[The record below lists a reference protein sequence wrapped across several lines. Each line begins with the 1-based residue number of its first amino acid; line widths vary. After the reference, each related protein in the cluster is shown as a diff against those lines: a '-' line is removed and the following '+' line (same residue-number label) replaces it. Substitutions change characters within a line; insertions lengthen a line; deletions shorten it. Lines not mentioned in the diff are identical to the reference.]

1 MKEKKEYD
9 NELEGDVSAEE
20 YTENVPTEENPETFS
35 LQEDTEDFSD
45 VYSESF
51 GSDSEQTDLTDE
63 TLDIQEQEE
72 SDWGIEES
80 SPESESLED
89 PEEYEG
95 NPADNDGLDSYE
107 EDIDQVE
114 KPTEEQDGESDID
127 SEASIKQGITREK
140 NKAPFLDKFKI
151 LLIIFASLI
160 ILILA
165 SVFLVPGN
173 KKKEQEDL
181 LDKKGAAYIPDKIKT
196 WEPNKFLTENS
207 PFPGNTSSPTP
218 DKTDD
223 TLTDEEIEGLISSI
237 PYSDEAQ
244 QQNTAPVPVPT
255 NTTGYVS
262 TAVVPTRPITNANEQ
277 QKQIPRMPLSD
288 YSSPI
293 GGTSSYQ
300 NTNMGNGTSSYM
312 TSSDYAA
319 YSQNRMNDLMAQMQ
333 GLNAN
338 TNSYLSQNMQ
348 NNKQQFFNQN
358 SGNTNMQWNNEYSL
372 FYGTIIP
379 AVLIT
384 GINTDLPGVVIAQ
397 VTSNVYSSQTGEY
410 LLIPAGTKIYAT
422 YNSSVSYGQDR
433 VQVAW
438 NKMIRPDGLE
448 IDLGNF
454 VGVDKR
460 GYAGYDGWVNTHPF
474 ETLKALGLIAA
485 FSIFDTKIG
494 NMQAA
499 QDNMYAQN
507 VIAETYSE
515 INKLGG
521 KIIDRALDIQP
532 TITIP
537 QGKEVKIITN
547 VTMTLPPFE
556 QKQVYEK
563 YVRK

>member
-1 MKEKKEYD
+1 MEKDEYIPED
-9 NELEGDVSAEE
+9 EGKPEEDAFPSGEEDDAFDFSGEFDFAEE
-20 YTENVPTEENPETFS
+20 S
-35 LQEDTEDFSD
+35 RS
-45 VYSESF
+45 
-51 GSDSEQTDLTDE
+51 G
-63 TLDIQEQEE
+63 
-72 SDWGIEES
+72 
-80 SPESESLED
+80 ED
-89 PEEYEG
+89 PDNSSGGYEEEPDTGDEYEG
-95 NPADNDGLDSYE
+95 NPADNDGLDAYE
-107 EDIDQVE
+107 EDTDSGEESGREEDDNPDPPDGNEEAAVSVK
-114 KPTEEQDGESDID
+114 KPV
-127 SEASIKQGITREK
+127 TREK

-151 LLIIFASLI
+151 LLIIFAILI
-160 ILILA
+160 VLILA
-165 SVFLVPGN
+165 SVFFVPGN
-173 KKKEQEDL
+173 EKKAEEDI
-181 LDKKGAAYIPDKIKT
+181 LDKKGSIYIPENIKKWQPDK
-196 WEPNKFLTENS
+196 LVTESS
-207 PFPGNTSSPTP
+207 PFSGNVPSDGTGQSTTP
-218 DKTDD
+218 
-223 TLTDEEIEGLISSI
+223 TDEEIEGLLGSI

-244 QQNTAPVPVPT
+244 QQNTAPVPVPS
-255 NTTGYVS
+255 NTTG
-262 TAVVPTRPITNANEQ
+262 TAAAAAPARPITNANEQ
-277 QKQIPRMPLSD
+277 QKQIPRMPLNDGTD
-288 YSSPI
+288 YQTP
-293 GGTSSYQ
+293 G
-300 NTNMGNGTSSYM
+300 MGNAAYTAPGVT
-312 TSSDYAA
+312 DYAA
-319 YSQNRMNDLMAQMQ
+319 YAQTRMNDLMAQMQ
-333 GLNAN
+333 GYYGSTN
-338 TNSYLSQNMQ
+338 TYQSQNMQ
-348 NNKQQFFNQN
+348 DNKQQFFNQN
-358 SGNTNMQWNNEYSL
+358 SGNTNMKWNNEYSL

-454 VGVDKR
+454 VGVDKS
-460 GYAGYDGWVNTHPF
+460 GYAGYDGRVNTHPF

-485 FSIFDTKIG
+485 FSIFDTKTG

-499 QDNMYAQN
+499 QNNMYAQN
-507 VIAETYSE
+507 VLADTYSE

-563 YVRK
+563 YVRQ